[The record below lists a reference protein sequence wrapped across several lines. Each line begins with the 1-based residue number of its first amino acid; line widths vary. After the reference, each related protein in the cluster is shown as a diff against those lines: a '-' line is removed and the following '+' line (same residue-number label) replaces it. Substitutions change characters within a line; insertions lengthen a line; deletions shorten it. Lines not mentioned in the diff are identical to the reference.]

1 MTLQDE
7 APAGMP
13 PARRG
18 GITRRGMLIGSA
30 AGMAAVAAGG
40 LGAIRATAPAQAAD
54 TSVEL
59 HITDGRLKLI
69 DGTFVYI
76 LSYGTSPTTASF
88 PGQVINTVAGDVV
101 NMAITNHLGEDHT
114 FFIDGVV
121 DSGPIKQGETAK
133 FSFTAPAPGTYL
145 YFDRLNAPAFRL
157 VGLHGALISMPPGT
171 TNQSYPGGPTF
182 VEQLVWM
189 LVEIDPRWN
198 DAIRTDTPVPATFVP
213 RYFTTNGVS
222 GIEAVDD
229 PSVSPTGRLNEPRL
243 IRIVNAGFGTH
254 AIHIH
259 GNHLTVLA
267 VNGQVLDSQPQK
279 DVIPMHPLDR
289 KDCFL
294 PFEVP
299 RDAYPPAVLTDVPR
313 NDYVVHDHIQ
323 MGATAGGGL
332 YPQGMLMHWDL
343 LS

>member
-1 MTLQDE
+1 MSVQDE
-7 APAGMP
+7 APAGTAP
-13 PARRG
+13 GRRG

-54 TSVEL
+54 TTVSL

-76 LSYGTSPTTASF
+76 LGYGTSATTVSF
-88 PGQVINTVAGDVV
+88 PGQVINVVQGDTVNVSV
-101 NMAITNHLGEDHT
+101 TNHLGVDHA

-121 DSGPIKQGETAK
+121 DSGPIAPGATAN
-133 FSFTAPAPGTYL
+133 FSFTAPSAGTYL
-145 YFDRLNAPAFRL
+145 YFDNLNAPVNRI

-198 DAIRTDTPVPATFVP
+198 DAVRTDTPVPPDFVP
-213 RYFTTNGVS
+213 RYFTTNGRS
-222 GIEAVDD
+222 GAEAIND
-229 PSVSPTGRLNEPRL
+229 PTISPTGHIGEPRL
-243 IRIVNAGFGTH
+243 IRIVNAGIGTH
-254 AIHIH
+254 GIHIH

-267 VNGQVLDSQPQK
+267 VNGQVLDSQPDK
-279 DVIPMHPLDR
+279 DVIPMRPLDR
-289 KDCFL
+289 RDCYL
-294 PFEVP
+294 PFERP

-323 MGATAGGGL
+323 MGATAAGGL
-332 YPQGMLMHWDL
+332 YPQGCLMHWDL